1 VQFPIIIGLRRSR
14 FLDGAL
20 MATTCIGLV
29 AIALVPWLPPI
40 SFILGIA
47 TVFVA
52 ILVARALTP
61 RIRALRID
69 HDGAIGCRSIGK
81 SEFSPARLL
90 PGATA
95 HPWLT
100 VLRLAHEQV
109 VYRLVIAQD
118 SATPEELRRLR
129 VWLRWRAEVSGG
141 AGDP

>member
-14 FLDGAL
+14 FLDGTL
-20 MATTCIGLV
+20 MATTCIGLT
-29 AIALVPWLPPI
+29 AIALVPWPPLI
-40 SFILGIA
+40 SFSLGIA
-47 TVFVA
+47 TVLVALFVA
-52 ILVARALTP
+52 LALTP
-61 RIRALRID
+61 RIRALRTD
-69 HDGAIGCRSIGK
+69 HDGAIGCQLIGQ

-100 VLRLAHEQV
+100 VLRLADGHGT
-109 VYRLVIAQD
+109 YRLVIAPD

-141 AGDP
+141 AGGP